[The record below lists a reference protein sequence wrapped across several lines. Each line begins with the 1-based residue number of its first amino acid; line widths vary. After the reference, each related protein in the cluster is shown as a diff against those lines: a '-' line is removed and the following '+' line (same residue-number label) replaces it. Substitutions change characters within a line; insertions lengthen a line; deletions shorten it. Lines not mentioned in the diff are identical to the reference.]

1 MYHVPCAW
9 LVLAEARRG
18 NFLELKLHSCE
29 PLHGCRK
36 TDLQEQTVL
45 LVCEPFISLG
55 AEIACLP
62 RGDLFGNFSCFVLW
76 HPYLL
81 CLWWFM
87 LTTAYLCLS
96 RFSCVD
102 TGDFFSY
109 CYSLKLFIVI
119 TCKRKSLVL
128 VCVYAGYSPRAAG
141 LAALGLQ

>member
-1 MYHVPCAW
+1 MYHVHDWCSQRPEEGISWNWSYSRLWATASWVPEHWPW
-9 LVLAEARRG
+9 LLSARA
-18 NFLELKLHSCE
+18 NSALSLWA
-29 PLHGCRK
+29 
-36 TDLQEQTVL
+36 
-45 LVCEPFISLG
+45 ISLA

-96 RFSCVD
+96 RFCCVD
-102 TGDFFSY
+102 PGDFFS
-109 CYSLKLFIVI
+109 YSLKLFIVI

-141 LAALGLQ
+141 PTALGL